1 MIYRDSG
8 CDSEDGLLDLSTMY
22 VMVAL
27 ASIVAGIIHVVPWA
41 TGRFDNWAA
50 WWGFGHIL
58 LGVTAGGAVFRDM
71 GGGDY
76 IVWLGNPLAVVA
88 YAAIFIGL
96 RTFAYPDGS
105 NRLILAAA
113 LVAATPLFFSV
124 RVEELGFRVG
134 YLSSL
139 RALFDLAIVLT
150 AIRLA
155 RRESLHTAW
164 IVVALFAPTVPLFVA
179 RSWSAYHGDIGTS
192 LTGMKHGLGAWLTVL
207 PISFIMFR
215 GVSLLTMDAER
226 GHQALSALLERDP
239 LTDAYNRAGF
249 DRRLARWRGGGAVLM
264 IDLDHFKP
272 LNDRCGHAV
281 GDAALVALV
290 RATTAALPDGG
301 RVFRWGGDEFV
312 CVLPDADQA
321 GADATAAAIA
331 VRYAHAMT
339 GIVPGDLPVALS
351 IGTAVGTLDHITD
364 LIVAADHDMYA
375 VKQRN
380 RTKMPVAQRSVSE
393 MHPVID
399 LISHPQHG

>member
-1 MIYRDSG
+1 
-8 CDSEDGLLDLSTMY
+8 MY

-27 ASIVAGIIHVVPWA
+27 ASIVAGFIHVVPWA

-58 LGVTAGGAVFRDM
+58 LGITAGAAVYREA

-96 RTFAYPDGS
+96 RSFADPDSG

-113 LVAATPLFFSV
+113 LVAAIPLFFSV
-124 RVEELGFRVG
+124 DIAELGFRVG

-139 RALFDLAIVLT
+139 RALFDLAITLI

-179 RSWSAYHGDIGTS
+179 RSWSAYSGDIGTS
-192 LTGMKHGLGAWLTVL
+192 LTGLKQGLAAWLTVL
-207 PISFIMFR
+207 PISFILFR

-226 GHQALSALLERDP
+226 GHQLLSRLLERDP
-239 LTDAYNRAGF
+239 LTDALNRAGF
-249 DRRLARWRGGGAVLM
+249 DRRLAKWRGEGAVLM
-264 IDLDHFKP
+264 IDLDQFKP
-272 LNDRCGHAV
+272 LNDRCGHAA

-290 RATTAALPDGG
+290 RATAAALPKGAL
-301 RVFRWGGDEFV
+301 VFRWGGDEFV
-312 CVLPDADQA
+312 CVLPGTDQA

-339 GIVPGDLPVALS
+339 AIAPPDLPVALS
-351 IGTAVGTLDHITD
+351 IGSAIGSLDRITD
-364 LIVAADHDMYA
+364 LIAEADRDMYA

-380 RTKMPVAQRSVSE
+380 RITTPSAQRSVAE
-393 MHPVID
+393 THPFTP
-399 LISHPQHG
+399 LISQAQHG